1 MEPRLPPMRPDS
13 MTAMLTQTFNRL
25 FHVLVSRWKAYQQA
39 PRDPARV
46 VELAAAR
53 AALDDARAAISTA
66 RGRLEPQ
73 PAPEGRYVWRSA
85 VDPDTYRLLKL
96 RGVFP
101 EG

>member
-1 MEPRLPPMRPDS
+1 
-13 MTAMLTQTFNRL
+13 MLTHTFNRL
-25 FHVLVSRWKAYQQA
+25 FHSLVSRWNAYQEA

-53 AALDDARAAISTA
+53 AALDDARSAIAAE
-66 RGRLEPQ
+66 RGLVAPQ